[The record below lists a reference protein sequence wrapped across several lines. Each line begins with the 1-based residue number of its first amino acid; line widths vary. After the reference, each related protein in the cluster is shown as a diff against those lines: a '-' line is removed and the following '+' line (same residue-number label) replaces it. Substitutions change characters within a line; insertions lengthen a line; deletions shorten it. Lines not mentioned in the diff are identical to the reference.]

1 MATNKIYKF
10 KDVTEAQAFLNGAVI
25 GSPVLANQV
34 LAIFRNI
41 VGKTFKIGATTV
53 TFTVSGSPPDADNTA
68 LTFKEVKAQIE
79 AAVATVRVSLNE
91 GKLVII
97 EATPA
102 SGVTIDKVGTANT
115 MLGFD
120 TKANTVG
127 KVYNPPIISPVTTPQ
142 WVWAETVENAH
153 VIYTWE

>member
-10 KDVTEAQAFLNGAVI
+10 KDITAAQAFLNGAVF
-25 GSPVLANQV
+25 GSPVLANQA

-68 LTFKEVKAQIE
+68 LTFKEVKSQIE
-79 AAVATVRVSLNE
+79 SAVATVKVSLLE
-91 GKLVII
+91 GALVII
-97 EATPA
+97 EATPS
-102 SGVTIDKVGTANT
+102 SGVTVDKVGTANT

-127 KVYNPPIISPVTTPQ
+127 KVFSPSAITQTPPV